1 MGIFNTISVDI
12 DIDDVKYDVLK
23 ALTDEELVEEIES
36 RDKFRIR
43 QKFESG
49 EVIGIDK
56 LYFSRNDLYRHLCDI
71 CDCGYHEPKESLL
84 NKLRELM

>member
-1 MGIFNTISVDI
+1 MGVFNTISVDI
-12 DIDDVKYDVLK
+12 DIDDVKYAVLN
-23 ALTDEELVEEIES
+23 ALTDEELVEEIEN
-36 RDKFRIR
+36 RDMVRIR
-43 QKFESG
+43 KKFESG
-49 EVIGIDK
+49 ELIGIDK

>member
-43 QKFESG
+43 KKFESG
-49 EVIGIDK
+49 ELIGIDK

-71 CDCGYHEPKESLL
+71 CDCGYHEPKEPLL

>member
-23 ALTDEELVEEIES
+23 ALTDEELVEEIEN

-49 EVIGIDK
+49 ELIGIDK

-84 NKLRELM
+84 NKLKDMM

>member
-1 MGIFNTISVDI
+1 MGVFNTISVDI
-12 DIDDVKYDVLK
+12 DIDDVKYDVIK

-36 RDKFRIR
+36 RDKVRMR
-43 QKFESG
+43 KKFESG

>member
-12 DIDDVKYDVLK
+12 DIDDVKYDVLES
-23 ALTDEELVEEIES
+23 LTDEELVEEIEN
-36 RDKFRIR
+36 RDMVCIR
-43 QKFESG
+43 KKFESG
-49 EVIGIDK
+49 ELIGIDK